1 MGQGFSGSRSLKMNI
16 ARKYLRGQLSS
27 EEFRRSFLEEKTKL
41 DLEYKLEELK
51 KDIKSRKSPE
61 KLIKKIDSIEE
72 YVMSA

>member
-1 MGQGFSGSRSLKMNI
+1 MNI

-51 KDIKSRKSPE
+51 NDIKSRKSRE

>member
-1 MGQGFSGSRSLKMNI
+1 MNI
-16 ARKYLRGQLSS
+16 ARKYLRGQFSS

-51 KDIKSRKSPE
+51 KDIKSRKSRE
-61 KLIKKIDSIEE
+61 NLIKKIDSIEE

>member
-51 KDIKSRKSPE
+51 NDIKSRKSPE

>member
-1 MGQGFSGSRSLKMNI
+1 MKRLSETEKTMNI

>member
-1 MGQGFSGSRSLKMNI
+1 MNI

-51 KDIKSRKSPE
+51 NDIKSRKSRE

-72 YVMSA
+72 YVLSA